1 MQGGLS
7 YTIGMESLA
16 VREPASAS
24 PEEGSAGVRV
34 SQDVIHVAA
43 DGHKSLSLSLFP
55 EDVQKQLKAMKIEG
69 DVDVSVISSALR
81 MLAES
86 KDKSKKLKKAVIG
99 LSVGISIYLGEFRKV
114 AGVPF
119 S

>member
-1 MQGGLS
+1 
-7 YTIGMESLA
+7 ME
-16 VREPASAS
+16 VRAPPSAS
-24 PEEGSAGVRV
+24 PEESSAIV
-34 SQDVIHVAA
+34 SVSDVHVAA
-43 DGHKSLSLSLFP
+43 DGHKSISISLFP
-55 EDVQKQLKAMKIEG
+55 EDVQTQLKAMKIEG